1 MMMLGDDNKNV
12 NNVGVAKVL
21 AHRKQVDEE
30 NGNNDNC
37 PQRVLNS
44 ISLIRLFE
52 VPTLNVEAH
61 AYYKLASFLPAT
73 AASRN
78 NLQQLLKLQVRLP
91 KTVINFIL
99 KLHYFVE
106 KSVLTPPSLCMLQFF
121 RV

>member
-1 MMMLGDDNKNV
+1 MMLGDDNKNV
-12 NNVGVAKVL
+12 NNEGLAKVL
-21 AHRKQVDEE
+21 AHRKQVAED

-37 PQRVLNS
+37 PHVLNS

-52 VPTLNVEAH
+52 VPTLNLEAH

-78 NLQQLLKLQVRLP
+78 NLQQLFKLQVRLP
-91 KTVINFIL
+91 KTAINFIL